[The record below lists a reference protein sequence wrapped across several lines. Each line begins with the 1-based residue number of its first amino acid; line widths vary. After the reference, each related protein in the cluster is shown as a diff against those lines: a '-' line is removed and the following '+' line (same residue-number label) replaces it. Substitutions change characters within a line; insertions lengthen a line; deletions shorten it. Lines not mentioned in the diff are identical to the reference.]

1 MEGADGR
8 FNVGVV
14 AGSVGRTGAI
24 RRGQLSGPYA
34 AGAGVRAGAGRRC
47 PCRWLR
53 LVGRVLRSVRRQCRG
68 GLGIEILEFR
78 NCNPSPLKIP

>member
-34 AGAGVRAGAGRRC
+34 AGAGVRAGAGRMLGAAV
-47 PCRWLR
+47 P
-53 LVGRVLRSVRRQCRG
+53 VGGFALSVGSSGR
-68 GLGIEILEFR
+68 
-78 NCNPSPLKIP
+78 

>member
-24 RRGQLSGPYA
+24 RRGQLS
-34 AGAGVRAGAGRRC
+34 AGRMQRARAC
-47 PCRWLR
+47 APVLGAAVP
-53 LVGRVLRSVRRQCRG
+53 VGGFALSVGSSGR
-68 GLGIEILEFR
+68 
-78 NCNPSPLKIP
+78 